1 MHKYL
6 MRFLSFLNYKYI
18 LISILTGVKFGVIII
33 LSVYR
38 VLTVIGI
45 AKNRWSTFLAPY
57 LVTGS
62 FRMIFKMS
70 IPLCKVQVYRL
81 LALVN

>member
-62 FRMIFKMS
+62 FRMIFKMP
-70 IPLCKVQVYRL
+70 IPLCKI
-81 LALVN
+81 